1 MRTTTTT
8 IMRKYGIAILSIVIL
23 ATACKDKSL
32 MLTSPPLSDYYPLT
46 VKKSIIYRLDS
57 TVTTSFGVSLTTHSY
72 QVKDSID
79 AQVLDGLGRPS
90 YRIFR
95 TYTDTFAS
103 APYATMATFLATPV
117 GTDWIEYL
125 DNNLRF
131 MKLRF
136 PIQEGFSWPGNSF
149 IDVTSTTNT
158 AFNFF
163 ADWDY
168 TYQNV
173 GKPDTVLGKIYPNTV
188 TVMQRDETIPDAAF
202 NPNNYQQ
209 RNYSV
214 EVYAKGIGLIYKN
227 LLHYIYQPPTPNRP
241 AGYYEDESFG
251 IKLQIIS
258 YN

>member
-1 MRTTTTT
+1 
-8 IMRKYGIAILSIVIL
+8 MRKYGIAILSIIL
-23 ATACKDKSL
+23 LTTACKDKSII
-32 MLTSPPLSDYYPLT
+32 LTSPPLSDYFPLI
-46 VKKSIIYRLDS
+46 VGKSITYRLDS
-57 TVTTSFGVSLTTHSY
+57 TVTTAFGVSLTTSSY
-72 QVKDSID
+72 IVNDYVN
-79 AQVLDGLGRPS
+79 AQIIDGLGRNS

-95 TYTDTFAS
+95 TYTDTNS
-103 APYATMATFLATPV
+103 IAPYATMATFQATPV

-136 PIQEGFSWPGNSF
+136 PIQEGFTWKGNSF
-149 IDVTSTTNT
+149 IDVTASGNS

-173 GKPDTVLGKIYPNTV
+173 GKPDTVLGKVYPNTV
-188 TVMQRDETIPDAAF
+188 TVMQRDETIPNVAF
-202 NPNNYQQ
+202 NPANYQQ
-209 RNYSV
+209 RNYSI
-214 EVYAKGIGLIYKN
+214 EVYAKNIGLIYKN

-251 IKLQIIS
+251 VKLQIIS
-258 YN
+258 NN